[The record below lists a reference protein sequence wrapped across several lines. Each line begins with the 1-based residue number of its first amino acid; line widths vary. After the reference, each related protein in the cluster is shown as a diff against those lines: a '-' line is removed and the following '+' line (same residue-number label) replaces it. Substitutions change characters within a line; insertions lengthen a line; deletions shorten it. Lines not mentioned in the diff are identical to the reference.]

1 MQSGAH
7 GLHQPVL
14 LLEVIE
20 ALNIDPDGTYV
31 DCTFG
36 RGGHSREILNR
47 LSRRGRL
54 LVLDQDPQAVD
65 YARRLFAGDRRVVI
79 EPGNFSEMVRFAEE
93 HGLVGQVKGVLF
105 DLGVSSPQ
113 LDNPER
119 GFSFAQ
125 DGPLDM
131 RMNTNRGITAT
142 EWLQQVSLHDLVE
155 VLRVYGEER
164 HAKRIASAVLAERE
178 ARPLKST
185 RQLAEIVQ
193 RALPGPREKKHPA
206 TRTFQAIR
214 IFINDE
220 LKTLEAALEGSVKLL
235 AEFGRLLVITFH
247 SLEDHAV
254 KGVLGKYGPPD
265 VPRKLPVTGLPG
277 PQLKKVGKPMRPSAG
292 EIAAN
297 QRARSAKLHVLE
309 RVAC

>member
-14 LLEVIE
+14 LWEVIE

-36 RGGHSREILNR
+36 RGGHSREVLNR

-54 LVLDQDPQAVD
+54 LVLDQDPQAVA
-65 YARRLFAGDRRVVI
+65 YARCLFAGDGRVVI
-79 EPGNFSEMVRFAEE
+79 EPGNFSKIVRLAEE
-93 HGLVGQVKGVLF
+93 HGFVGKVKGVLF

-131 RMNTNRGITAT
+131 RMDTNRGITAAD
-142 EWLQQVSLHDLVE
+142 WLQQVSLHDLEE

-164 HAKRIASAVLAERE
+164 HAKRVATAVLAARE
-178 ARPLKST
+178 VRPLETT
-185 RQLAEIVQ
+185 RQLAGIVQ
-193 RALPGPREKKHPA
+193 SALPGSREKKHPA

-214 IFINDE
+214 IFINGE
-220 LKTLEAALEGSVKLL
+220 LEALEAALEGSVKLL

-254 KGVLGKYGPPD
+254 KGVLRKYGQPS

-277 PQLKKVGKPMRPSAG
+277 PQLKKVGKPVRPSA
-292 EIAAN
+292 EEVAAN
-297 QRARSAKLHVLE
+297 KRARSAKLYVLE

>member
-7 GLHQPVL
+7 DLHQPVL

-20 ALNIDPDGTYV
+20 ALNIDPEGTYV

-47 LSRRGRL
+47 LGRRGRL
-54 LVLDQDPQAVD
+54 LVLDQDPQAVA
-65 YARRLFAGDRRVVI
+65 YARHLFAGDQRVVI
-79 EPGNFSEMVRFAEE
+79 EPGNFSEIVRLVGE
-93 HGLVGQVKGVLF
+93 HGFVGKVKGVLF

-113 LDNPER
+113 LDSPQR

-131 RMNTNRGITAT
+131 RMNTNRGITAAD
-142 EWLQQVSLHDLVE
+142 WLAQVSLHDLEE

-178 ARPLKST
+178 ARPLKTT
-185 RQLAEIVQ
+185 RQLAGVVQ

-220 LKTLEAALEGSVKLL
+220 LKALEAALEGSVELL

-254 KGVLGKYGPPD
+254 KGVLRKYAQPD
-265 VPRKLPVTGLPG
+265 VPRKLPVAGLPA
-277 PQLKKVGKPMRPSAG
+277 PQLKKVGKPVRPCAG
-292 EIAAN
+292 EVAAN
-297 QRARSAKLHVLE
+297 KRARSAKLYVLE

>member
-1 MQSGAH
+1 MHSDAH

-14 LLEVIE
+14 LWEVIE

-54 LVLDQDPQAVD
+54 LVLDQDPEAVAH
-65 YARRLFAGDRRVVI
+65 ARHLFAGDRRVVI
-79 EPGNFSEMVRFAEE
+79 EPGNFSEIVRFVEE
-93 HGLVGQVKGVLF
+93 HGFVGKVKGVLF

-113 LDNPER
+113 LDNPQR

-131 RMNTNRGITAT
+131 RMNTNTGITAAD
-142 EWLQQVSLHDLVE
+142 WLQKVSQHDLEE

-164 HAKRIASAVLAERE
+164 HAKRIASAVLGERE
-178 ARPLKST
+178 VRPLKTT

-193 RALPGPREKKHPA
+193 RALPGRREKKHPA

-214 IFINDE
+214 IFINEE
-220 LKTLEAALEGSVKLL
+220 LKALEAALEGSVKLL

-247 SLEDHAV
+247 SLEDHSV
-254 KGVLGKYGPPD
+254 KGVLRKYAQPD

-277 PQLKKVGKPMRPSAG
+277 PQLKKIGKPVRPSAG
-292 EIAAN
+292 EVAAN
-297 QRARSAKLHVLE
+297 QRARSAKLYVLE

>member
-1 MQSGAH
+1 MRSGAH

-20 ALNIDPDGTYV
+20 ALRIDPEGVYV

-54 LVLDQDPQAVD
+54 LVLDQDPQAV
-65 YARRLFAGDRRVVI
+65 ACAESLLAGDRRVVI
-79 EPGNFSEMVRFAEE
+79 EPGNFSELVRFAEE
-93 HGLVGQVKGVLF
+93 HGFVGKVKGVLF

-113 LDNPER
+113 LGDPQR

-131 RMNTNRGITAT
+131 RMNTNRGITAAD
-142 EWLQQVSLHDLVE
+142 WLQQVSLHDLE
-155 VLRVYGEER
+155 KVLRVYGEER
-164 HAKRIASAVLAERE
+164 HARRIAAAVLAERQV
-178 ARPLKST
+178 RPLKTT

-193 RALPGPREKKHPA
+193 RSVAGRREKKHPA

-214 IFINDE
+214 IFINEE
-220 LKTLEAALEGSVKLL
+220 LKALEAALQGSVELL

-254 KGVLGKYGPPD
+254 KGVLGKHSQPG
-265 VPRKLPVTGLPG
+265 VPRKLPVSGLPG
-277 PQLKKVGKPMRPSAG
+277 PRLRKVGKPVRPSA
-292 EIAAN
+292 EEVAAN
-297 QRARSAKLHVLE
+297 PRARSAKLYVLE

>member
-1 MQSGAH
+1 MRSDAH

-14 LLEVIE
+14 LWEVIE

-47 LSRRGRL
+47 LGRRGRL
-54 LVLDQDPQAVD
+54 LVLDQDPQAVAH
-65 YARRLFAGDRRVVI
+65 ARCLFAGYRRVVI
-79 EPGNFSEMVRFAEE
+79 EPGNFSEIVRFAEE
-93 HGLVGQVKGVLF
+93 HGFVGKVKGVLF

-131 RMNTNRGITAT
+131 RMDTNIGITAAD
-142 EWLQQVSLHDLVE
+142 WLQKVSLRDLEE

-164 HAKRIASAVLAERE
+164 HAKRVATAVLAERE
-178 ARPLKST
+178 VRPLKTT
-185 RQLAEIVQ
+185 RQLAGIVQ

-214 IFINDE
+214 IFINEE
-220 LKTLEAALEGSVKLL
+220 LKALEAALEGSVKLL

-247 SLEDHAV
+247 SLEDHSV
-254 KGVLGKYGPPD
+254 KGVLRKYSQPS

-277 PQLKKVGKPMRPSAG
+277 PQLKKVGKPVRPSAK
-292 EIAAN
+292 EVAAN
-297 QRARSAKLHVLE
+297 QRARSAKLYVLE